1 VVALVDERPRWFV
14 TGACHISALP
24 FVNRVMTE
32 IHIDTDELFRAQ
44 RRRLFSIA
52 YRMLGTVSEAED
64 VVQEAFA
71 RYQRLD
77 RAEVESPPALL
88 TTMVTRIAIDQL
100 RSARVQRER
109 YVGEWLPE
117 PIVGEADRLEVAES
131 LSMAFLVL
139 LESLSPV
146 ERAVFLLHEVFD
158 YRYGEIAPIVGRT
171 EEHCRQIAHRAR
183 RHVDARRPRFEP
195 SAAARDALASRFF
208 AACEDGDTEA
218 LLEMLAEDCVL
229 YGDGGGKAPAFGHPL
244 EGANKVARALAAFA
258 RIGADLGLRI
268 ELATV
273 NGQPGARFMAPDG
286 LLLNV
291 VALDVAGDGRIH
303 AVRSVANPDKL
314 SHLGPLADAHALLAE
329 RVARMRE
336 AQASRR

>member
-1 VVALVDERPRWFV
+1 VEFV
-14 TGACHISALP
+14 TRTCHISARP
-24 FVNRVMTE
+24 FVKHVMTE

-44 RRRLFSIA
+44 RRRLFAIA

-77 RAEVESPPALL
+77 HAEIESPPAFM

-100 RSARVQRER
+100 RSARTQREH

-117 PIVGEADRLEVAES
+117 PLVGDGSDRLEVAES

-158 YRYGEIAPIVGRT
+158 YRYGEIAPIVGRS

-195 SAAARDALASRFF
+195 SAAAREELARRFF

-218 LLEMLAEDCVL
+218 LLQMLADDCVMH
-229 YGDGGGKAPAFGHPL
+229 GDGGGKAPALGHPL
-244 EGANKVARALAAFA
+244 EGRVKVARALTRFSRIAAEAGVRF
-258 RIGADLGLRI
+258 
-268 ELATV
+268 ELAIV
-273 NGQPGARFMAPDG
+273 NGQPGACYLAPDG
-286 LLLNV
+286 LLINV
-291 VALDVAGDGRIH
+291 VALDVGDDGRIH
-303 AVRSVANPDKL
+303 ALRAVANPDKL
-314 SHLGPLADAHALLAE
+314 WHLGPLADAKALLDG
-329 RVARMRE
+329 RVARLRE
-336 AQASRR
+336 AQARSR

>member
-1 VVALVDERPRWFV
+1 
-14 TGACHISALP
+14 
-24 FVNRVMTE
+24 MTE

-77 RAEVESPPALL
+77 RTAVESPPALL

-117 PIVGEADRLEVAES
+117 PIVGEDDRLEVAES

-171 EEHCRQIAHRAR
+171 EEHCRQI
-183 RHVDARRPRFEP
+183 
-195 SAAARDALASRFF
+195 
-208 AACEDGDTEA
+208 
-218 LLEMLAEDCVL
+218 
-229 YGDGGGKAPAFGHPL
+229 
-244 EGANKVARALAAFA
+244 
-258 RIGADLGLRI
+258 
-268 ELATV
+268 
-273 NGQPGARFMAPDG
+273 
-286 LLLNV
+286 
-291 VALDVAGDGRIH
+291 
-303 AVRSVANPDKL
+303 
-314 SHLGPLADAHALLAE
+314 
-329 RVARMRE
+329 
-336 AQASRR
+336 